1 MLLFGC
7 VFVLFVLFG
16 AFQCFLVP
24 CILFALFLYVK
35 SYHEKKKKFKTAL
48 MTSFILLL
56 KHSESSKTMSFKVIN
71 KKILTKVYQ
80 SMRKEMFL
88 DEKRTELYCD

>member
-1 MLLFGC
+1 
-7 VFVLFVLFG
+7 
-16 AFQCFLVP
+16 
-24 CILFALFLYVK
+24 
-35 SYHEKKKKFKTAL
+35 